1 MGSILLS
8 IAEREMEL
16 RGAVTMEAAFSDKLW
31 EMVDFLQDAGYQIS
45 EGENVISYPFD
56 KLTKSKFYRRISSV
70 ITGEVNFKTLSELS
84 RDEYVALRVFVDD
97 IDAPL
102 AWDELAAMSERL
114 SCVIYDEN
122 VEISAV
128 ILCSEN
134 DLNIHIDLLGFHED
148 VNPMYIAEALWA
160 VVTQSM
166 EQWGKTDYK
175 TVTMLPVEKRVI
187 SILGN
192 LKKENIMPT
201 KVCGTVYAQKKLTY
215 NGNEYE
221 IEDAMVSDMD
231 MLWHGEVS
239 HIPWQ
244 ENIGKKLC
252 RI

>member
-1 MGSILLS
+1 MSNNKLFAVGILLM
-8 IAEREMEL
+8 AM
-16 RGAVTMEAAFSDKLW
+16 AACTPQGK
-31 EMVDFLQDAGYQIS
+31 EENKYRDAS
-45 EGENVISYPFD
+45 
-56 KLTKSKFYRRISSV
+56 
-70 ITGEVNFKTLSELS
+70 
-84 RDEYVALRVFVDD
+84 
-97 IDAPL
+97 
-102 AWDELAAMSERL
+102 
-114 SCVIYDEN
+114 
-122 VEISAV
+122 
-128 ILCSEN
+128 
-134 DLNIHIDLLGFHED
+134 
-148 VNPMYIAEALWA
+148 
-160 VVTQSM
+160 
-166 EQWGKTDYK
+166 
-175 TVTMLPVEKRVI
+175 LPVEKRVI